1 MDMQPLAR
9 ITQAHFS
16 MWDIFIQ
23 ADFVVKSVILILI
36 SASLWSWT
44 IIFSKLIRMAR
55 LRVLANSFEEAFWS
69 GGSLDALYERFVK
82 RTQDPMAAVFSA
94 AMGEWRRA
102 TNRRKGR
109 DGHKSALHDRIE
121 RIMQV
126 TVSREM
132 EHLEKYLG
140 FLASVAS
147 MAPFVGLFGTVWGIM
162 NSLEA
167 MGAAQS
173 NSLTTVA
180 PAIAEALFATAL
192 GLIVAIPT
200 LVAYHKISG
209 DLARYG
215 NRLDI
220 FVQEFW
226 AILSRRMDEG
236 ED

>member
-1 MDMQPLAR
+1 MDMQPLAP
-9 ITQAHFS
+9 IVQAHFS
-16 MWDIFIQ
+16 MWDIFVQ
-23 ADFVVKSVILILI
+23 ADFVVKSVILILVG
-36 SASLWSWT
+36 ASLWSWT

-55 LRVLANSFEEAFWS
+55 LRVLANAFEEAFWS
-69 GGSLDALYERFVK
+69 GGSLDTLYERFVK
-82 RTQDPMAAVFSA
+82 RTQDPMSAVFSA

-102 TNRRKGR
+102 TGRRKGK

-132 EHLEKYLG
+132 EALEKYLG

-209 DLARYG
+209 DLTRYG
-215 NRLDI
+215 NRLDM